1 MPASGEE
8 PRWRAGY
15 RRLEARVRALPA
27 LLRAGAMLACEPPR
41 LRPREVRGIVTTGI
55 GSSAAHARL
64 LAHLL
69 VERLEIP
76 ARYAPASALLE
87 APPARAAEHALIV
100 VSQGLSPNARLVLA
114 GRDAW
119 RHVVLMTASSE
130 DGARRSGDE
139 AAAQLLAELP
149 GAGVEVRRF
158 PAGEDEYGT
167 LVRVIGPLAGYWCVL
182 RFVEGLTSSGGTS
195 ARAPLDGALNA
206 ICAALAAA
214 PERIARLDPPVDPG
228 ALASG
233 LAFLTSG
240 TYGEL
245 VENLRYKVLEGM
257 LLPAPPVWDL
267 LQVAHGPFQQAY
279 DRPATFVALTRHD
292 AVHEPELLA
301 RLGQMLDPTRH
312 RVVRLAAALP
322 GPLAIFEHEALMN
335 ELMLRY
341 VAACGIDQ
349 ADWPG
354 RGNDVPLYAL
364 GGGRTPGAD
373 TPAVPPTPANH
384 LEQLTWLELERVLA
398 VGPRTAVIPLGAT
411 EQHGPHLPFAT
422 DTWIAEALAE
432 RFCTRVAEAIRCPT
446 VAFGCSREHLAFPG
460 TLDLDPR
467 TLGAL
472 LIDLVTS
479 LQHHGFACAFVFSA
493 HGGNYAALRTA
504 LPALRAAAAPM
515 QVIAFTD
522 LEQLTGVLHQASAAF
537 GVTPEASGHHAGEFE
552 TSILQ
557 GLRPGDVRTGAL
569 APGFVEP
576 HPDPQTLFYPSL
588 RTHAPSGTVG
598 DPRPAAASHAAAYLD
613 AWVAVLVEAYRR
625 EKKSPY
631 TSGT

>member
-1 MPASGEE
+1 MPGSGPE
-8 PRWRAGY
+8 PAWHAGY
-15 RRLEARVRALPA
+15 RILEGRIRALPS
-27 LLRAGAMLACEPPR
+27 LLRAGATLACEPPR
-41 LRPREVRGIVTTGI
+41 LRAREVRGIVTTGI

-69 VERLEIP
+69 VESLEIP

-119 RHVVLMTASSE
+119 KHVVLMTAASE
-130 DGARRSGDE
+130 EGARRSGDD
-139 AAAQLLAELP
+139 AKAQLLAELLA
-149 GAGVEVRRF
+149 AGVEVRPF
-158 PAGEDEYGT
+158 PAGEDEFGT

-182 RFVEGLTSSGGTS
+182 RFVEGLAASGGAS
-195 ARAPLDGALNA
+195 AGPPLDEALGA
-206 ICAALAAA
+206 ICSALAAA

-228 ALASG
+228 ALATG
-233 LAFLTSG
+233 LALLTSG
-240 TYGEL
+240 SYGEL

-279 DRPATFVALTRHD
+279 DRPGTFLALARHD

-301 RLGQMLDPTRH
+301 RLGQMLDPPRH
-312 RVVRLAAALP
+312 RVVRLEATLP

-341 VAACGIDQ
+341 VAAHGIDQ
-349 ADWPG
+349 TDWPG
-354 RGNDVPLYAL
+354 RGKDVPLYAL
-364 GGGRTPGAD
+364 GGGRTPGVD
-373 TPAVPPTPANH
+373 TPAVSATPVH
-384 LEQLTWLELERVLA
+384 CLERFTWPELEHVLA
-398 VGPRTAVIPLGAT
+398 AGPRTAVIPLGAT

-422 DTWIAEALAE
+422 DSWIAEALAE
-432 RFCTRVAEAIRCPT
+432 RFCARVEEAIRCPT
-446 VAFGCSREHLAFPG
+446 VAFGCSREHLGFPG

-479 LQHHGFACAFVFSA
+479 LQRHGFACVFIFSA
-493 HGGNYAALRTA
+493 HGGNYAALRAA
-504 LPALRAAAAPM
+504 LPTLRTAAAPM
-515 QVIAFTD
+515 RVIAYTE
-522 LEQLTGVLHQASAAF
+522 LAQLTAVLHQASAAS
-537 GVTPEASGHHAGEFE
+537 GVTPEDSGHHAGELE

-557 GLRPGDVRTGAL
+557 ALRPGDVRTGLL

-576 HPDPQTLFYPSL
+576 HPDPQALFYPNL

-598 DPRPAAASHAAAYLD
+598 DPRPAAPSRAAGYLD